1 MEIEIYIIDS
11 KSKSI
16 AIKVNENDTIGSVK
30 EKYFSI
36 VGSRIN
42 ERWKFDGDVLKDDE
56 TILTLGIENK
66 DIIYANDSVRGGDD
80 FGIDMADISNEKGL
94 VRCNYGKNAAKWNI
108 IKKGLNVD
116 GICKNEKCEAY
127 NQEVDC
133 PIGIGSFDLVRYAD
147 RIKCPIC
154 NNEIDPTTCVFCEC
168 EYKLEGKKK
177 LNGKTEHVSTNWKR
191 VEKDY
196 EYYDPKKSGIVR
208 WLMLIIETKPL

>member
-1 MEIEIYIIDS
+1 MEIEICIHS
-11 KSKSI
+11 PKSKQPI
-16 AIKVNENDTIGSVK
+16 DIKVNENDTIGSVK
-30 EKYFSI
+30 EKYYSI
-36 VGSRIN
+36 VGSRTNNQWIYN
-42 ERWKFDGDVLKDDE
+42 GDVLNDDK
-56 TILTLGIENK
+56 TILTFGIENK
-66 DIIYANDSVRGGDD
+66 DIIEAHPSSRGGP
-80 FGIDMADISNEKGL
+80 GIDMADISNEKGI
-94 VRCNYGKNAAKWNI
+94 VRCNYGKNAPKWNI

-133 PIGIGSFDLVRYAD
+133 PIGIGSFDLVRDAD

-196 EYYDPKKSGIVR
+196 EYYDPQKSGIVR